1 MLRSFSIQ
9 QIFDSLVSCINKR
22 NFGKFSMIL
31 GVVES
36 DWPKVEQNPEEYEE
50 SLERLREDT
59 EEGERMDVRYFQ
71 EFDLPVHPQYVVET
85 LQKMHYSSMN

>member
-1 MLRSFSIQ
+1 
-9 QIFDSLVSCINKR
+9 
-22 NFGKFSMIL
+22 MIL